1 MKTNVDAYFQ
11 ALERVGSRS
20 AGSVDPN
27 TLIQQAIS
35 GDVSGIDRL
44 IADHKSRQRAIA
56 AVQPPPPCTDHHER
70 LTQLAADGLTVMQ
83 QLRTGIVSSNL
94 GALASLQGRALRLQQ
109 LGEEVSQ
116 MEASLKNEYG
126 LR

>member
-1 MKTNVDAYFQ
+1 
-11 ALERVGSRS
+11 
-20 AGSVDPN
+20 
-27 TLIQQAIS
+27 
-35 GDVSGIDRL
+35 
-44 IADHKSRQRAIA
+44 
-56 AVQPPPPCTDHHER
+56 
-70 LTQLAADGLTVMQ
+70 TQLAADGLTVMQ